1 MSGSRLGRGRG
12 GRLAIYAGCL
22 VVMALIVFLYRAATT
37 EMTRLRDLHVQC
49 AHQQEALAAQLQVI
63 FEYKVRLE
71 KSLAEEKNS
80 NALAKQE
87 LQQRATREKSLR
99 DKDSVEA
106 FQRINSLQ
114 QQHKLLQSE
123 HQDLKDECA
132 KRQKMSL
139 EESHKLEATLQDL
152 RGQIRE
158 KNKEIADKEK
168 SIESLKSQYL
178 KVDTERSNIDNKYN
192 ELIKNSSDRDG
203 TIAHLKKEVFQL
215 KEELEGMKTSCKTT
229 SSDPS
234 LLNPRSYQLSMQQSV
249 ASKIASP
256 RPQASSTTSL
266 SKLNIESSTRSIK
279 KFEST
284 STEKSVV
291 NFPAVPMKQVSRLKL
306 PMGVVPIPK
315 MLEEKRV
322 KQEKVNLDENR
333 KPEVNER
340 LGKLESTDD
349 KLRKQKAQ
357 KLIEENLHEEVH
369 NDDGHV
375 GEHEF
380 NQKDGAPWV
389 LRVKPGFQEI
399 GELNRDEKISEL
411 DERRPQDVEEQ
422 DDDYRE
428 PPLGEEE
435 QDEDD
440 QIEDDQIK

>member
-256 RPQASSTTSL
+256 RPQVSHP
-266 SKLNIESSTRSIK
+266 SKNNGNPIPIQAPRQDRSNDQPQEDYPRSNVESDRGDKPVNEKQDIHILPLPYSNVQINKPGPDDVGSFK
-279 KFEST
+279 EKQ
-284 STEKSVV
+284 EKSV
-291 NFPAVPMKQVSRLKL
+291 L
-306 PMGVVPIPK
+306 PMPNA
-315 MLEEKRV
+315 E
-322 KQEKVNLDENR
+322 
-333 KPEVNER
+333 
-340 LGKLESTDD
+340 D
-349 KLRKQKAQ
+349 K
-357 KLIEENLHEEVH
+357 
-369 NDDGHV
+369 
-375 GEHEF
+375 
-380 NQKDGAPWV
+380 
-389 LRVKPGFQEI
+389 
-399 GELNRDEKISEL
+399 
-411 DERRPQDVEEQ
+411 
-422 DDDYRE
+422 
-428 PPLGEEE
+428 
-435 QDEDD
+435 
-440 QIEDDQIK
+440 